1 MRCSW
6 EEFYGSTTKNNHD
19 NSSTLI
25 SSNSQSYY
33 IFSCLYEYIVG
44 HRSIHIS
51 STIDSTR
58 VLSELNSFSYCSCFN
73 SSPGGSFSCSGT
85 GSCIQNKVKYF
96 ECCAHS
102 DGSHAFI
109 SDVNNQNNK
118 NQVTFGNFYH
128 NGKDPENSEAVTAFL
143 LNGQILC
150 NHTNFSKNYCYWC
163 PSLYFEHSHS
173 TVNCNY
179 IKIIENIQNPNSVQG
194 IIKGY
199 EKTTSAKHVYKYFQV
214 IKNQGKNGSAIHQ
227 DYGPIDLYYA
237 CILFNS
243 LQYTFRSDYSTYK
256 VFSTLTDQLTT
267 YNNIVFSDQLSNVSE
282 CYYFDKIENDNLF
295 VNNKISC
302 VCHGNNYLYS
312 EFISVI
318 YENDKNGLT
327 EK

>member
-33 IFSCLYEYIVG
+33 IFSCNYEYIVG

-51 STIDSTR
+51 STIDSTC

-118 NQVTFGNFYH
+118 NQVTFGNFFH
-128 NGKDPENSEAVTAFL
+128 NGKDPENSGALIAFFIH
-143 LNGQILC
+143 GQTIC
-150 NHTNFSKNYCYWC
+150 NHSNFTKNRCYWC
-163 PSLYFEHSHS
+163 PSFYIENSQS
-173 TVNCNY
+173 NVYCNF
-179 IKIIENIQNPNSVQG
+179 IKIIENSQNSSTANG
-194 IIKGY
+194 ITKGY
-199 EKTTSAKHVYKYFQV
+199 EINTLKQHVYKYFQI
-214 IKNQGKNGSAIHQ
+214 IKNEAKDGSSIQQA
-227 DYGPIDLYYA
+227 YGSIELYYA

-243 LQYTFRSDYSTYK
+243 VKFTFRSDHATYK

-282 CYYFDKIENDNLF
+282 CYYFDKISNENLF

-312 EFISVI
+312 EFISSSSYFLVL
-318 YENDKNGLT
+318 NSD
-327 EK
+327 